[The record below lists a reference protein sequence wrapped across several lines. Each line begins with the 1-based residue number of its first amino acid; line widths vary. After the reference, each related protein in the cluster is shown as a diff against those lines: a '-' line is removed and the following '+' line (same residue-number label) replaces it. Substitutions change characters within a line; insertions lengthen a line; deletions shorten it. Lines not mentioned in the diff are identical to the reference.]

1 MGAQPKT
8 ERKKDMS
15 GEAERYSHLLAPI
28 RIAGHT
34 YRSRVV
40 SAPRGGIWNED
51 PECHDADPEQLAE
64 IDLRAGGGQAAFLVG
79 ETPVTAAGGRGAN
92 EFYGFDDQSEEH
104 TRRYRQFAQRIH
116 DNGAL
121 ALVELC
127 HVGQAKSEIEGEEQP
142 IGPMELTNGDGVF
155 IRAMTEEDVEQLCAD
170 FVKAARFCQEA
181 GFDGVCL
188 HCGHGWLFH
197 QFLSPRTNQ
206 RIDRFGGSLENRSR
220 LSVMVLQA
228 LREACGREFI
238 LECRVSG
245 SEHVPG
251 GYSLEDICGYC
262 RYLSQYADLIHVSA
276 GLYQDPSGTW
286 QESTLYEPHGC
297 NADVAAAIRAVVD
310 IPVAVV
316 GGINSPEQAE
326 ELIAQGKC
334 DLVVLCRQL
343 TADPFFTQKVREGR
357 AEEIRRCLRCMRCY
371 PGPFEEAWAELN
383 GQFPEGCSI
392 NPCADHP
399 ERWRVEPAEEKKTV
413 LIVGGGVAGLQAAV
427 TARDRGHD
435 VVLLEKSGQLGGIL
449 NFSVHDPD
457 KNDLAGFARAMEA
470 QARAKGADLRLN
482 TVLTGERLADIRP
495 DEVILAIGS
504 HPLLPPI
511 PGLDG
516 ANVVQAMD
524 AYAPDTRLGHKVV
537 VLGGGL
543 VGCETAV
550 HLWKQ
555 GHEVELVEMRE
566 ELAPDAYRLH
576 KRRLR
581 ELIAQHVKA
590 HMGAR
595 CLAVTEAGVQVEG
608 PDGSV
613 QLIPADTVAVALGMR
628 ANDTGELEAL
638 VQRAGVPCHKIGDC
652 VRARKIYDAVSEGY
666 LTALSL

>member
-1 MGAQPKT
+1 MNK
-8 ERKKDMS
+8 
-15 GEAERYSHLLAPI
+15 AERYSHLLAPI

-357 AEEIRRCLRCMRCY
+357 PEEIRRCLRCMRCF

-427 TARDRGHD
+427 TARDRGHE

-504 HPLLPPI
+504 HPLQPPI

-516 ANVVQAMD
+516 ANVVLAMD
-524 AYAPDTRLGHKVV
+524 AYAPDARLGHKVV

-566 ELAPDAYRLH
+566 ELAPDAYRLGADCPACEGPYG
-576 KRRLR
+576 RQMPGGYRGWR
-581 ELIAQHVKA
+581 SGG
-590 HMGAR
+590 GAR
-595 CLAVTEAGVQVEG
+595 RECAAHPRGHGGGRSGDARQRHRGAGGVG
-608 PDGSV
+608 PAGGR
-613 QLIPADTVAVALGMR
+613 AL
-628 ANDTGELEAL
+628 
-638 VQRAGVPCHKIGDC
+638 P
-652 VRARKIYDAVSEGY
+652 
-666 LTALSL
+666 

>member
-1 MGAQPKT
+1 MNK
-8 ERKKDMS
+8 
-15 GEAERYSHLLAPI
+15 AERYSHLLAPI

-297 NADVAAAIRAVVD
+297 NADVAAAIRAAVD

-316 GGINSPEQAE
+316 GGH
-326 ELIAQGKC
+326 
-334 DLVVLCRQL
+334 QL
-343 TADPFFTQKVREGR
+343 AGAGRRTDRPGQVRPGGAVPAADG
-357 AEEIRRCLRCMRCY
+357 
-371 PGPFEEAWAELN
+371 GPLFH
-383 GQFPEGCSI
+383 PEGPGGS
-392 NPCADHP
+392 
-399 ERWRVEPAEEKKTV
+399 
-413 LIVGGGVAGLQAAV
+413 GGGDPPMPAV
-427 TARDRGHD
+427 YA
-435 VVLLEKSGQLGGIL
+435 VL
-449 NFSVHDPD
+449 P
-457 KNDLAGFARAMEA
+457 
-470 QARAKGADLRLN
+470 
-482 TVLTGERLADIRP
+482 
-495 DEVILAIGS
+495 GS
-504 HPLLPPI
+504 L
-511 PGLDG
+511 
-516 ANVVQAMD
+516 
-524 AYAPDTRLGHKVV
+524 
-537 VLGGGL
+537 
-543 VGCETAV
+543 
-550 HLWKQ
+550 
-555 GHEVELVEMRE
+555 
-566 ELAPDAYRLH
+566 
-576 KRRLR
+576 
-581 ELIAQHVKA
+581 
-590 HMGAR
+590 
-595 CLAVTEAGVQVEG
+595 
-608 PDGSV
+608 
-613 QLIPADTVAVALGMR
+613 
-628 ANDTGELEAL
+628 
-638 VQRAGVPCHKIGDC
+638 
-652 VRARKIYDAVSEGY
+652 
-666 LTALSL
+666 

>member
-1 MGAQPKT
+1 MNK
-8 ERKKDMS
+8 
-15 GEAERYSHLLAPI
+15 AERYSHLLAPI

-316 GGINSPEQAE
+316 GGGDTALQEALFLAQSCAWVTLVHRRDQFRGEHRLAEQVLRRDNIQVLLSHVPAALLQE
-326 ELIAQGKC
+326 DGQLTGLKGRSVKDGREQVLAADGLFAAVGQQPRNQIFAN
-334 DLVVLCRQL
+334 LVMTDDDGYFVVREDCSTSLPGVFAAGDCRAKPVRQL
-343 TADPFFTQKVREGR
+343 TTAVGDGAV
-357 AEEIRRCLRCMRCY
+357 AEYRLCPHGGGDRIAVPAGPPPALCRGGSVLY
-371 PGPFEEAWAELN
+371 ALYQPHPGPCVHAPGAAER
-383 GQFPEGCSI
+383 GSPIQPG
-392 NPCADHP
+392 ADRGAPAAHP
-399 ERWRVEPAEEKKTV
+399 
-413 LIVGGGVAGLQAAV
+413 VGGGLPLGCQGPVGHGL
-427 TARDRGHD
+427 
-435 VVLLEKSGQLGGIL
+435 
-449 NFSVHDPD
+449 
-457 KNDLAGFARAMEA
+457 
-470 QARAKGADLRLN
+470 
-482 TVLTGERLADIRP
+482 
-495 DEVILAIGS
+495 
-504 HPLLPPI
+504 
-511 PGLDG
+511 
-516 ANVVQAMD
+516 
-524 AYAPDTRLGHKVV
+524 
-537 VLGGGL
+537 
-543 VGCETAV
+543 
-550 HLWKQ
+550 
-555 GHEVELVEMRE
+555 
-566 ELAPDAYRLH
+566 
-576 KRRLR
+576 
-581 ELIAQHVKA
+581 
-590 HMGAR
+590 
-595 CLAVTEAGVQVEG
+595 
-608 PDGSV
+608 
-613 QLIPADTVAVALGMR
+613 
-628 ANDTGELEAL
+628 
-638 VQRAGVPCHKIGDC
+638 
-652 VRARKIYDAVSEGY
+652 
-666 LTALSL
+666 